1 VSPCRKTPQ
10 TQRRKRRGLAFVF
23 PEGRRDLPLALQKE
37 KTMNALLKTGA
48 AVAAL
53 FAATI
58 GTAVLADKGPGGQ
71 GNMLLEMFDTID
83 ADKDGKLTEAEL
95 AAHRAAE
102 FAAADTD
109 KNGTLNAEELT
120 AKHVA
125 RMTEIAGERTT
136 RMIGQMDDDG
146 DGALS
151 ADEMAQTV
159 EARRFARI
167 DGDEDGAISKAEAEA
182 ALERFAD
189 GRKHRRDGKHGMDN

>member
-1 VSPCRKTPQ
+1 MPQ
-10 TQRRKRRGLAFVF
+10 TQRRKRPGLAFVF
-23 PEGRRDLPLALQKE
+23 PEGRRERALALQKE
-37 KTMNALLKTGA
+37 KTMTALLKTGA

-58 GTAVLADKGPGGQ
+58 GTAVMAERGPGGP
-71 GNMLLEMFDTID
+71 GNMMLEMFDTID

-95 AAHRAAE
+95 AAHRVAE

-109 KNGTLNAEELT
+109 KSGTLSAEELT
-120 AKHVA
+120 AKHLA
-125 RMTEIAGERTT
+125 RMTDIAAERTT
-136 RMIGQMDDDG
+136 RMIGQMDDNG

-159 EARRFARI
+159 EGRRFARI
-167 DGDEDGAISKAEAEA
+167 DSDDDGAISKTEAEA
-182 ALERFAD
+182 ALERFAE